1 MTSRNIFCICH
12 DKKDLVLR
20 MSQWEPRKLTQS
32 EENDRPVFP
41 LIMSC
46 DFFLLLPEVEN
57 QRNVMRRSNTVD
69 SVLVNE
75 KVVPVC
81 LYRSSE
87 GVDRQGLNKVLPI
100 DHPYVASGK
109 QTLIHSLFFQ
119 SIKIVFFR
127 SRLKNIFPPIGGWNI
142 L

>member
-1 MTSRNIFCICH
+1 
-12 DKKDLVLR
+12 
-20 MSQWEPRKLTQS
+20 MSQWELRKLTQS

-57 QRNVMRRSNTVD
+57 QTNVMRRTNTVD

-81 LYRSSE
+81 LCRSSE
-87 GVDRQGLNKVLPI
+87 GVDRQGLKNVLPT

-109 QTLIHSLFFQ
+109 QTLIHSPLFF
-119 SIKIVFFR
+119 SVYKNSVFQLQTEEYFAADW
-127 SRLKNIFPPIGGWNI
+127 RLEYSMTI
-142 L
+142 LRL

>member
-1 MTSRNIFCICH
+1 
-12 DKKDLVLR
+12 

-32 EENDRPVFP
+32 EENDRTVFS
-41 LIMSC
+41 LNMCC

-57 QRNVMRRSNTVD
+57 KRNVMRRTNTIE

-81 LYRSSE
+81 LCRSSE
-87 GVDRQGLNKVLPI
+87 EVDRQGLKKVLPT

-109 QTLIHSLFFQ
+109 QTLIHSL
-119 SIKIVFFR
+119 
-127 SRLKNIFPPIGGWNI
+127 
-142 L
+142 